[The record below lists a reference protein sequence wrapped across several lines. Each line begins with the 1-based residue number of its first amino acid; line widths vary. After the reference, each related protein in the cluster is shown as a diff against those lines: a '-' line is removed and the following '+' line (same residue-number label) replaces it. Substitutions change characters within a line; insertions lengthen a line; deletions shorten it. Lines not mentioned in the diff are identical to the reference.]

1 VEKATLTKL
10 RAGEGVPE
18 GLVESLFL
26 NSAGSVLDIAYCE
39 ARAAFMGLADLGY
52 WFDPSLADQ
61 VVHAIVGLDGV
72 LRMEVLATG
81 G

>member
-1 VEKATLTKL
+1 M
-10 RAGEGVPE
+10 PE